1 MIESLGCFKGGDTM
15 QAQEI
20 ANLISSCGF
29 PIVACGFLAYYIS
42 NALKDLQKR
51 TEENTQAINKLITLV
66 ETIIR
71 KEVDDK

>member
-1 MIESLGCFKGGDTM
+1 MTPN
-15 QAQEI
+15 EI
-20 ANLISSCGF
+20 GQLISSCGF

-66 ETIIR
+66 ETLLRRDI
-71 KEVDDK
+71 DDK

>member
-1 MIESLGCFKGGDTM
+1 MKGGEQM
-15 QAQEI
+15 QVNEI

-51 TEENTQAINKLITLV
+51 TEENTQAINKLVTLC
-66 ETIIR
+66 ESLIR
-71 KEVDDK
+71 KEIDDK

>member
-1 MIESLGCFKGGDTM
+1 M
-15 QAQEI
+15 QVNEI

-51 TEENTQAINKLITLV
+51 TEENTQAINKLVTLC
-66 ETIIR
+66 ESLIR
-71 KEVDDK
+71 KEIDDK

>member
-1 MIESLGCFKGGDTM
+1 M
-15 QAQEI
+15 QATEI
-20 ANLISSCGF
+20 ANLISTCGF
-29 PIVACGFLAYYIS
+29 PIMACIFLAYYIS

-71 KEVDDK
+71 KEIDDK